1 MQCQIGL
8 ALINTGPPGQSLR
21 AGASVIDI
29 LGAVFPVV
37 AAPAALREREIT
49 GKGQR
54 VSSAPFESTAFLMS
68 THMADMTATGLE
80 ARPMPVRRGA
90 WAVYK
95 VFKRCRWPAVHQRH
109 QRPAMDAVCRGIP
122 AAGIGRRSVSWA
134 PVGQSG
140 DLFTDPHLLATG
152 GLVDVFLSR
161 FGGGD
166 GKFTGLPALRVEFGA
181 DRQRSGI
188 GRRPP
193 RMGEHNAEVLGEVGF
208 SAAEISWSRGSRGD
222 RRTD

>member
-1 MQCQIGL
+1 MLHYLVLEGYL
-8 ALINTGPPGQSLR
+8 AGPHGNAVPNRPLR
-21 AGASVIDI
+21 ADASVIDI

-68 THMADMTATGLE
+68 THMAGMTATGLE

-140 DLFTDPHLLATG
+140 DLFTDPHLLATAG
-152 GLVDVFLSR
+152 WSMRSF
-161 FGGGD
+161 
-166 GKFTGLPALRVEFGA
+166 PALA
-181 DRQRSGI
+181 AATASSPAC
-188 GRRPP
+188 RPCGSSSAP
-193 RMGEHNAEVLGEVGF
+193 TGNAP
-208 SAAEISWSRGSRGD
+208 A
-222 RRTD
+222 